1 MLGTGK
7 EERGNR
13 GRSTSKFEE
22 GDFLKGKR
30 GARRDLQTWRGRR
43 MLGRRKMLGMRKAKS
58 GPVSHTHPPPPLPA
72 PPFLPRHKHNKRP
85 KCPKL
90 RVSGRSLQGTGCSGR
105 LCRMGTHLAVK
116 VFVPR
121 LKTPRF
127 NGGRGGKKKKKR
139 RGGDWQQCKR
149 KTHHTKNQQPPP
161 QPPKIAARQGPRG
174 AGGRGAFHRWVSPPG
189 LCTHTPTPPAM
200 SV

>member
-1 MLGTGK
+1 MCSGLGRKSEEIEAEAPQNLKKASFKK
-7 EERGNR
+7 EGGGRGVTSSLGGGEGCWGG
-13 GRSTSKFEE
+13 GRCWGE
-22 GDFLKGKR
+22 
-30 GARRDLQTWRGRR
+30 
-43 MLGRRKMLGMRKAKS
+43 GRRKAA
-58 GPVSHTHPPPPLPA
+58 PSHTHTPPPPPLPA

-127 NGGRGGKKKKKR
+127 NGGRGGKK
-139 RGGDWQQCKR
+139 
-149 KTHHTKNQQPPP
+149 
-161 QPPKIAARQGPRG
+161 
-174 AGGRGAFHRWVSPPG
+174 
-189 LCTHTPTPPAM
+189 
-200 SV
+200 